1 MIKYA
6 IVLKPS
12 QLSSNGPVQRQKISK
27 NSATHPEKNKQTNSW
42 TIWISIS
49 THLPLNDEASIS
61 QDIMVF
67 LAIHLR
73 SGNQTHGEVEILWN
87 SHI

>member
-1 MIKYA
+1 MQ
-6 IVLKPS
+6 LFWNHPS
-12 QLSSNGPVQRQKISK
+12 WVQMVRFKGQKSQKTVPHIPK
-27 NSATHPEKNKQTNSW
+27 KNKQTNSW